1 MVADPI
7 PASAPAVLTTAEL
20 CRRWRCTPRTLERM
34 ARDGRIHRLK
44 LRGGVRY
51 PLDEVYRL
59 ERGASDSAPTRP
71 GPTDPDGIG
80 KASAGTAPDLAIAL
94 SPQAPDGRLATDGP
108 STSEAG
114 RLAAGVDASTPADR
128 AANGPILAVQGEPAL
143 PAGPLVPALPPVE
156 ARTWYSVCVAHRK
169 GGVAKSTTTWYLA
182 RELARAGKRVV
193 LRDLDPQQGLR
204 DILRDHGCEDGR
216 YSRAIALVED
226 GARLPFRPDVELID
240 TPPALDDS
248 LPGVA
253 RADAIIVP
261 AMPEHQAVRALE
273 RMLLVLQDTGRAHPF
288 VRVLGILP
296 VRVKPRWSEHAAF
309 LGQIQTL
316 AEQFGHPVLPA
327 IPESRAVLTYSLRG
341 RLWRPVAE
349 VVLAAMARE
358 VGTRVAAN
366 DRPTNVS
373 GTDDLAAGSLGH
385 GGDGTADSLAMSG
398 IAAPLAEAAT
408 VGRAEV

>member
-1 MVADPI
+1 MLAETTTP
-7 PASAPAVLTTAEL
+7 SAPA
-20 CRRWRCTPRTLERM
+20 PP
-34 ARDGRIHRLK
+34 
-44 LRGGVRY
+44 
-51 PLDEVYRL
+51 PL
-59 ERGASDSAPTRP
+59 
-71 GPTDPDGIG
+71 
-80 KASAGTAPDLAIAL
+80 
-94 SPQAPDGRLATDGP
+94 
-108 STSEAG
+108 
-114 RLAAGVDASTPADR
+114 
-128 AANGPILAVQGEPAL
+128 
-143 PAGPLVPALPPVE
+143 ALPPVE
-156 ARTWYSVCVAHRK
+156 PRTWYSVCVAHRK

-216 YSRAIALVED
+216 YSRTIALVED

-248 LPGVA
+248 LPGIA
-253 RADAIIVP
+253 RADAIVVP

-273 RMLLVLQDTGRAHPF
+273 RMLLVLRDTGHAHPF

-296 VRVKPRWSEHAAF
+296 VRVKPRWPEHAAF
-309 LGQIQTL
+309 LAQIRAL

-358 VGTRVAAN
+358 VAV
-366 DRPTNVS
+366 
-373 GTDDLAAGSLGH
+373 
-385 GGDGTADSLAMSG
+385 GDGEGREEPGDRDVARRARDVDV
-398 IAAPLAEAAT
+398 P
-408 VGRAEV
+408 GRAVGASRSVWAGV

>member
-1 MVADPI
+1 MVAETTPT
-7 PASAPAVLTTAEL
+7 APAVLTTAEL

-51 PLDEVYRL
+51 PLDEVFRL
-59 ERGASDSAPTRP
+59 EHGAV
-71 GPTDPDGIG
+71 
-80 KASAGTAPDLAIAL
+80 TAP
-94 SPQAPDGRLATDGP
+94 P
-108 STSEAG
+108 SGAVPNELVV
-114 RLAAGVDASTPADR
+114 LAATPGVGGSPTVTAVVPTAPAVLSSPATP
-128 AANGPILAVQGEPAL
+128 PAPVL
-143 PAGPLVPALPPVE
+143 PAVE
-156 ARTWYSVCVAHRK
+156 PRTWYSVCVAHRK

-182 RELARAGKRVV
+182 RELARAGRRVV

-216 YSRAIALVED
+216 YSRTIALVED
-226 GARLPFRPDVELID
+226 DARLPFRPDVELID

-253 RADAIIVP
+253 RADGIVVP

-273 RMLLVLQDTGRAHPF
+273 RMLLVLQDTAHAHPF

-296 VRVKPRWSEHAAF
+296 VRVKPRWPEHAAF
-309 LGQIQTL
+309 LGQIEAL

-358 VGTRVAAN
+358 AAAVGMGSV
-366 DRPTNVS
+366 PGS
-373 GTDDLAAGSLGH
+373 G
-385 GGDGTADSLAMSG
+385 
-398 IAAPLAEAAT
+398 AEARRN
-408 VGRAEV
+408 RAEG

>member
-1 MVADPI
+1 MVAETTTPT
-7 PASAPAVLTTAEL
+7 APAVLTTAEL

-51 PLDEVYRL
+51 PLDEVFRL
-59 ERGASDSAPTRP
+59 EHGAVIAPP
-71 GPTDPDGIG
+71 DAAVPNELVVPAAMPVVGGSPTVMP
-80 KASAGTAPDLAIAL
+80 AAPAAATVL
-94 SPQAPDGRLATDGP
+94 SNPAAPVT
-108 STSEAG
+108 
-114 RLAAGVDASTPADR
+114 
-128 AANGPILAVQGEPAL
+128 PAL
-143 PAGPLVPALPPVE
+143 PAVE
-156 ARTWYSVCVAHRK
+156 PRTWYSVCVAHRK

-216 YSRAIALVED
+216 YSRTIALVED

-253 RADAIIVP
+253 RADGIIVP

-273 RMLLVLQDTGRAHPF
+273 RMLLVLQDTGHAHPF

-296 VRVKPRWSEHAAF
+296 VRVKPRWPEHAAF
-309 LGQIQTL
+309 LAQIEAL

-349 VVLAAMARE
+349 VVLAAVARE
-358 VGTRVAAN
+358 AAAVVPGIPGSTAQARPSRVE
-366 DRPTNVS
+366 
-373 GTDDLAAGSLGH
+373 G
-385 GGDGTADSLAMSG
+385 
-398 IAAPLAEAAT
+398 
-408 VGRAEV
+408 